1 LYVYCFYRKEHFG
14 EMIMISSIVKD
25 VLSTKFKSVSKDDLL
40 SACLSI
46 LNEES
51 TPVLVVLDNKGKYAG
66 VIAHRWI
73 VRSRFN
79 PATTKVESLMRSA
92 PSVSP
97 EDSLS
102 KVAKLMVTSGISQL
116 PVFNGDKLVGI
127 VTDDAIIQ
135 GAVVGKWG
143 NNKVEELMTK
153 KPFLIEE
160 NESVGAVLSLFRE
173 HNISHVPIVKDGT
186 LVGIVST
193 KDIITGIFQP
203 RHRQKVGDISGEKV
217 PVLSISAKGIM
228 TKPVITVLPE
238 NTLKDAVKNM
248 QKYSIS
254 SLVIVTKGRPTGIL
268 TKRDL
273 LEPLAEMET
282 PKQQITIEF
291 SVKGVGIDSI
301 QRSYI
306 MGDFEV
312 FSKKYQKILES
323 GTLFVYMKTHGT
335 NYKGEQLIHCRL
347 QFRTRRGSFFS
358 SGEGYGVE
366 ATFQTA
372 LSRLERQLLRSQE
385 LAHEPEYAKKY
396 LRRIE
401 FPNTEL

>member
-1 LYVYCFYRKEHFG
+1 MV
-14 EMIMISSIVKD
+14 SSIVKD
-25 VLSTKFKSVSKDDLL
+25 VLSTKFKSISKDDLL

-73 VRSRFN
+73 VRSRYN

-102 KVAKLMVTSGISQL
+102 KVARLMITSGISQL
-116 PVFNGDKLVGI
+116 PVFNEEKLVGI

-173 HNISHVPIVKDGT
+173 HNISHVPIVKDGA

-282 PKQQITIEF
+282 PKQQIKIEF

-347 QFRTRRGSFFS
+347 QFRTRKGSFFS

>member
-1 LYVYCFYRKEHFG
+1 MV
-14 EMIMISSIVKD
+14 SSIVKD
-25 VLSTKFKSVSKDDLL
+25 VLSTKFKSISKDDLL

-73 VRSRFN
+73 VRSRYN

-102 KVAKLMVTSGISQL
+102 KVARLMITSGISQL
-116 PVFNGDKLVGI
+116 PVFNEEKLVGI

-173 HNISHVPIVKDGT
+173 HNISHVPIVKDGA

-203 RHRQKVGDISGEKV
+203 RHRQKVGDTSGEKV

-282 PKQQITIEF
+282 PKQQIKIEF

-347 QFRTRRGSFFS
+347 QFRTRKGSFFS

>member
-1 LYVYCFYRKEHFG
+1 MV
-14 EMIMISSIVKD
+14 SSIVKD
-25 VLSTKFKSVSKDDLL
+25 VLSTKFKSISKDDLL
-40 SACLSI
+40 SASLSV
-46 LNEES
+46 LKEES

-73 VRSRFN
+73 VRSRYN
-79 PATTKVESLMRSA
+79 PETTKVESLMRSA

-102 KVAKLMVTSGISQL
+102 KVAKLMITSGISQL
-116 PVFNGDKLVGI
+116 PVFSEEKLVGI

-135 GAVVGKWG
+135 GAVLVKWG

-160 NESVGAVLSLFRE
+160 NESVGAILSLFRE

-193 KDIITGIFQP
+193 KDIIKGIFQP
-203 RHRQKVGDISGEKV
+203 RHSQKVGDTTGEKV

-282 PKQQITIEF
+282 PKQQIKIEF

-347 QFRTRRGSFFS
+347 QFRTRKGSFFS

>member
-1 LYVYCFYRKEHFG
+1 MV
-14 EMIMISSIVKD
+14 SSIVKD
-25 VLSTKFKSVSKDDLL
+25 VLSTKFNSISKDDLL

-73 VRSRFN
+73 VRSRYN

-102 KVAKLMVTSGISQL
+102 KVARLMITSGISQL
-116 PVFNGDKLVGI
+116 PVFNEEKLVGI

-173 HNISHVPIVKDGT
+173 HNISHVPIVKDGA

-282 PKQQITIEF
+282 PKQQIKIEF

-347 QFRTRRGSFFS
+347 QFRTRKGSFFS